1 MVNVEVKRQSDFL
14 QEVLIHNHAEYGEH
28 GQDLVCAGVSSI
40 AVGMLNV
47 LDQMTKHDVCELV
60 MKEAYVKLSLK
71 QRDETAE
78 LLLEAMLIQLKTL
91 EENYHNYISIHDQ
104 EV

>member
-40 AVGMLNV
+40 AVGMLNA

-60 MKEAYVKLSLK
+60 MKEAYVKS
-71 QRDETAE
+71 
-78 LLLEAMLIQLKTL
+78 
-91 EENYHNYISIHDQ
+91 
-104 EV
+104 V